1 MKRERDCRKA
11 TRSCRLWPPAPLSG
25 HFGSLPITPST
36 PPTEPA
42 SRRVNQAISVF
53 RVNLV
58 SGARTVSRTQD
69 PPPPPVGLL
78 LRRISSA
85 AGFRSSDGCLRNWA
99 YFRNRS
105 PVRKKPSPFNCP
117 SDELQKHNR
126 FRVLHANTPNLQK
139 ELMEASETCG
149 SIKKRN
155 WHKPET

>member
-1 MKRERDCRKA
+1 LPEGDLQLPLVA
-11 TRSCRLWPPAPLSG
+11 TGSPLSG

-69 PPPPPVGLL
+69 PPPPPAGLL

-99 YFRNRS
+99 CFRNRS

>member
-1 MKRERDCRKA
+1 LPEGDSQLPLVA
-11 TRSCRLWPPAPLSG
+11 TGSPFRPLWQPPDHTQHATHGASKSSCQPKQ
-25 HFGSLPITPST
+25 FPS
-36 PPTEPA
+36 
-42 SRRVNQAISVF
+42 S
-53 RVNLV
+53 VNLI

-69 PPPPPVGLL
+69 PPPPPAGLL

-99 YFRNRS
+99 CFRNRS